1 MKIALNKQLDTG
13 QLLDLE
19 NHVLEVAEEAYMT
32 EEPRPDLDRF
42 AVDGTLVV
50 QSEELGNAIIDFLSN
65 NVKRIIIWK
74 DDKKVVDKFGN
85 SPLDLEAES
94 VTPAQVVNK
103 LLEDEDLQPWKNPKN
118 WMDKFAAARFVDQA
132 VLDGIPNDAKICVV
146 HGGEIADAI
155 LYNDFRGGIHV
166 LIDDGEVSRWRG
178 FKDEETAYG
187 EFLRHDV
194 HAS

>member
-1 MKIALNKQLDTG
+1 
-13 QLLDLE
+13 
-19 NHVLEVAEEAYMT
+19 
-32 EEPRPDLDRF
+32 
-42 AVDGTLVV
+42 
-50 QSEELGNAIIDFLSN
+50 
-65 NVKRIIIWK
+65 
-74 DDKKVVDKFGN
+74 
-85 SPLDLEAES
+85 
-94 VTPAQVVNK
+94 
-103 LLEDEDLQPWKNPKN
+103 
-118 WMDKFAAARFVDQA
+118 MDKFAAARFVDQA
-132 VLDGIPNDAKICVV
+132 VLDDIPNDAKICVV